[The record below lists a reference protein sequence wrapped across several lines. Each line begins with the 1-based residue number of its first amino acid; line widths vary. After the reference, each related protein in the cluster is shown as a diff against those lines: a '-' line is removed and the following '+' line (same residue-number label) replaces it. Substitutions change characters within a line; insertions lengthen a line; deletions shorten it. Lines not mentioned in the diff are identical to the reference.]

1 MGRVS
6 RLSSLCYGKII
17 LQRGDLRAIFCESCG
32 YAHLSPRPSQKE
44 LDRLYKDEY
53 YQSYHAGWF
62 DKEAH
67 EFWYWRR
74 VYQQRLR
81 QIERLIDVNPEWHCY
96 LLDYGAGCGWFVQ
109 ANNKEIGWSVFGCE
123 PNAYARDYAKH
134 HTTASIVSDCSDR
147 LIGGYADLTSIHTSL
162 VLEHLLDP
170 LDFLKRAYDSLL
182 PGGVLC
188 IVVPNE
194 FNPLQFEL
202 MRRFDYTPLHE
213 HHINYF
219 SLASLRRLVEQAG
232 FEVAHLS
239 TTFPIEW
246 FALHGLNYTRHPRA
260 GLLAHWLRMALE
272 ATALSIAPGRW
283 EARKSAW
290 AARGIGREIELY
302 ARRPRE

>member
-1 MGRVS
+1 MS
-6 RLSSLCYGKII
+6 ASPCYGKTV
-17 LQRGDLRAIFCESCG
+17 LQRGNLRAILCESCG
-32 YAHLSPRPSQKE
+32 YAHLLPRPNGAD
-44 LDRLYKDEY
+44 LTRLYMDEY

-62 DKEAH
+62 DKEAR

-74 VYQQRLR
+74 VYQARMR
-81 QIERLIDVNPEWHCY
+81 QFEAFIDVEPGLRRR

-109 ANNKEIGWSVFGCE
+109 ANNKEASWVVWGCE
-123 PNAYARDYAKH
+123 PNVYAREYAKY
-134 HTTASIVSDCSDR
+134 HTTASVISDCSHR
-147 LIGGYADLTSIHTSL
+147 LGKGNVALTGVHASL

-170 LDFLKRAYDSLL
+170 LDFLHRAYGSLL
-182 PGGVLC
+182 PGGILC

-202 MRRFDYTPLHE
+202 MRRFDYSPLHE

-219 SLASLRRLVEQAG
+219 SLASLRRLVKRAG
-232 FEVAHLS
+232 FEVAHET

-246 FALHGLNYTRHPRA
+246 FALHGLNYTRRPRA
-260 GLLAHWLRMALE
+260 GLLAHRLRMALE
-272 ATALSIAPGRW
+272 ATALSIAPGWW

-302 ARRPRE
+302 VRRPR